1 MTRTR
6 GPDREYEWNS
16 LMFLLDKD
24 WTKRMKEDKTLKNKP
39 LEEIFKNLIILD
51 RFPLLSRRIDHE
63 KIKKSNNEL
72 PSAFMERLFSS
83 TYSS

>member
-1 MTRTR
+1 
-6 GPDREYEWNS
+6 
-16 LMFLLDKD
+16 
-24 WTKRMKEDKTLKNKP
+24 MKEDKTLKNKP
-39 LEEIFKNLIILD
+39 LEEIFKKMNLILLD

-72 PSAFMERLFSS
+72 SIAFMERLFSS